1 MSEMEVKD
9 TFEVEPLVDLFKVLA
24 DSTRLRILML
34 LYQREL
40 CVCEISDILDFSQP
54 KVSRHIARLRS
65 SGLVKVSPHA
75 QWYFYHLNRGGFSKG
90 ENNVM
95 LTDILQN
102 IQHAMDAGYY
112 QELRADLDKLREKE
126 RKNDL
131 CPREEYQSL
140 N

>member
-1 MSEMEVKD
+1 MSEMEISD

-40 CVCEISDILDFSQP
+40 CVCEISDILGLSQP

-75 QWYFYHLNRGGFSKG
+75 QWVFYHLNRGKSSKG
-90 ENNVM
+90 EANV
-95 LTDILQN
+95 LLIYILQN
-102 IQHAMDAGYY
+102 IKDAMDDGYY

-126 RKNDL
+126 RTNDL
-131 CPREEYQSL
+131 CKR
-140 N
+140 

>member
-1 MSEMEVKD
+1 MSEMEISD

-40 CVCEISDILDFSQP
+40 CVCEISDILGLSQP

-75 QWYFYHLNRGGFSKG
+75 QWVFYHLNRGKSSKG
-90 ENNVM
+90 EANV
-95 LTDILQN
+95 LLIYILQN
-102 IQHAMDAGYY
+102 IKDAMDDGYY
-112 QELRADLDKLREKE
+112 QELGTDLDMLREKE
-126 RKNDL
+126 RTNDL
-131 CPREEYQSL
+131 CKR
-140 N
+140 